1 VLLVTGYDRDRIGA
15 VADGEL
21 APERL
26 RQHGAAESVR
36 ATHRLAFSLS
46 KRKVVDDQR

>member
-1 VLLVTGYDRDRIGA
+1 VSGYDRDRIGA

-21 APERL
+21 ALERF

-36 ATHRLAFSLS
+36 ATYRLAFSLS
-46 KRKVVDDQR
+46 KREVADDSR